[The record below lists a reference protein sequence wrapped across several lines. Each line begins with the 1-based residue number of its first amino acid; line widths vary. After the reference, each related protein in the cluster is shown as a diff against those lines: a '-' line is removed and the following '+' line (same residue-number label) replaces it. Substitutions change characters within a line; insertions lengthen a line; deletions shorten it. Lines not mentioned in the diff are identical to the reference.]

1 MACGIKGLALF
12 PTLLMIK
19 FCNITTRGS
28 ASLSINKI
36 KREIT
41 EGHWQKELKWIEK
54 NLML

>member
-12 PTLLMIK
+12 LTLLMIK